1 MLADPVHRAE
11 LGSVARGQPAGTV
24 DPRRVEFY
32 TWLQWIFDEQ
42 LEHVQR
48 ELLRA
53 GMKIGVIQ
61 DLAIGVHPFG
71 ADTWAMGTC

>member
-1 MLADPVHRAE
+1 MLAEKYGPSWD
-11 LGSVARGQPAGTV
+11 QWPAKAADETV